1 MKRIAIVAAA
11 LFLLPACKHG
21 NKTPLINKKTTGVE
35 ADDNK
40 EPAGPVLARLSGY
53 PEGSSSEYNVTIN
66 VDDVDEF
73 QYKWGLSSEVLCSSP
88 AAYSE
93 FKSASEGI
101 AIDLSELSENTGPI
115 NVCVLGKRDGE
126 IQAISS
132 QAGWLWDAEIPG
144 GPSNIELLDGD
155 NKITGKIMSNSGTM
169 LLAVRSEGSTTWTPE
184 PGKEYKVGDRF
195 GDALIVAAN
204 TAEFVDENVENEETW
219 TYTIFAM
226 NAAKRYS
233 SPVTE
238 EITLAKPDVAWIAKA
253 DLKDNHIPVQPINN
267 RWVCRVNGQ
276 AGRLFSMN
284 NDIKD
289 GVCGYAFGTQVL
301 LSDNYDVLVGTKGNP
316 MDILRLADV
325 TLDEQGRL
333 VTVVGEQ
340 QKLISGT
347 ENVNDDIYV
356 CISYTNANK
365 NQVLSF
371 GKMGAHITNGCNQY
385 VVQGNQRVFNQSINL
400 RMLIRR

>member
-1 MKRIAIVAAA
+1 
-11 LFLLPACKHG
+11 
-21 NKTPLINKKTTGVE
+21 
-35 ADDNK
+35 
-40 EPAGPVLARLSGY
+40 
-53 PEGSSSEYNVTIN
+53 
-66 VDDVDEF
+66 
-73 QYKWGLSSEVLCSSP
+73 
-88 AAYSE
+88 
-93 FKSASEGI
+93 
-101 AIDLSELSENTGPI
+101 
-115 NVCVLGKRDGE
+115 
-126 IQAISS
+126 
-132 QAGWLWDAEIPG
+132 
-144 GPSNIELLDGD
+144 
-155 NKITGKIMSNSGTM
+155 MSNSGTM